1 MVGSPSWTELEVSV
15 ATVWTGEGES
25 SSILVSSGEVGGS
38 EQQGLNGVARWFP
51 PPLPLPL
58 CLEDIRGDI
67 NRTQLIEV
75 IKKQI
80 IGDDLLIKSL

>member
-1 MVGSPSWTELEVSV
+1 MVGSPSWTEVEVWV

-38 EQQGLNGVARWFP
+38 ERRGLNGVARGFP

-58 CLEDIRGDI
+58 RPEDIRGDVD
-67 NRTQLIEV
+67 RTQLIEV
-75 IKKQI
+75 IK
-80 IGDDLLIKSL
+80 